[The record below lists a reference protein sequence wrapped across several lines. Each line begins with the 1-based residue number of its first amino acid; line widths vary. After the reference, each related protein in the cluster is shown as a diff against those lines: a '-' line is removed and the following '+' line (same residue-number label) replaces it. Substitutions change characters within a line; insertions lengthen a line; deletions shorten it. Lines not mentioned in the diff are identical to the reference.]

1 MTTVQDLTDKLIS
14 KIYDY
19 LDRNDLTAD
28 DYRIICNSLTVL
40 RNDQEKLL
48 EKVQSYLE
56 TTLKNTMPIDM
67 PCVPPLHESE
77 VSDV

>member
-28 DYRIICNSLTVL
+28 DYRIICNSLTIL

-56 TTLKNTMPIDM
+56 TTLKNTMPIGM